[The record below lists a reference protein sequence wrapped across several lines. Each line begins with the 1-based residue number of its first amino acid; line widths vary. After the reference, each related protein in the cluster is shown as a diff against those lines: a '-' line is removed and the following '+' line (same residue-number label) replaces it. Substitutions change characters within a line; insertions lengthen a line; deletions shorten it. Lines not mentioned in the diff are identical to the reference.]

1 MNITGA
7 WSDHTPVAGWG
18 VEGNG
23 TDAGWHEDQDEILVT
38 PRGPGDGVR
47 DGPAVKMDV
56 LLKDVDTC
64 YANVD
69 VALRRN
75 EVDQVSN
82 RFSSFRMQDYG

>member
-1 MNITGA
+1 MGA
-7 WSDHTPVAGWG
+7 GGWG
-18 VEGNG
+18 AEGNG
-23 TDAGWHEDQDEILVT
+23 TDAGRHQDHLDQDEILIT
-38 PRGPGDGVR
+38 PRGPWDGVR
-47 DGPAVKMDV
+47 QNGPAVKMDV